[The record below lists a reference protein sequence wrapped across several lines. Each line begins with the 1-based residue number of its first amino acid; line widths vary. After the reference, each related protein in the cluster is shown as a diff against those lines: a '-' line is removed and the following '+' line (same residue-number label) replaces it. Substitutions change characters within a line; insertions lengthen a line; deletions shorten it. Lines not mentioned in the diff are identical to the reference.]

1 MNSFFSF
8 DSESAQSSDGFTPI
22 STGIYD
28 ATINTVSTKVA
39 STGTMG
45 LDWSF
50 DLSDGRKAIVY
61 GTWIRKAD
69 GTTLIDGNK
78 LNALMGIL
86 GVKDLTTYQKT
97 ITVRDGSKVVDALKE
112 LDGKKIKVA
121 LQIEHD
127 TYNGEDRENLKIHTF
142 FSPEGFTFS
151 EMLSKQTETKKMDYL
166 AEHLK
171 DSESKQFK
179 MAKAGGA
186 VAQPAAAASGVSLLG

>member
-1 MNSFFSF
+1 MSDFFSF
-8 DSESAQSSDGFTPI
+8 DSASAKEAEGFTPI
-22 STGIYD
+22 TTGVYD
-28 ATINTVSTKVA
+28 ATIDTVSTRVA
-39 STGTMG
+39 GTGTQG

-50 DLSDGRKAIVY
+50 KLDNGSKAIVY

-86 GVKDLTTYQKT
+86 DVKGLTTYSKT
-97 ITVRDGSKVVDALKE
+97 IEVKGGTKMVDALKE

-127 TYNGEDRENLKIHTF
+127 TYNGEDRQNLKIHTF
-142 FSPEGFTFS
+142 FSPEGHTYA
-151 EMLSKQTETKKMDYL
+151 EMVSGATETKKLDYL
-166 AEHLK
+166 SANLK

-179 MAKAGGA
+179 AAKANT
-186 VAQPAAAASGVSLLG
+186 AAAPVASGASLLG